1 MASNAVE
8 LANLVAGD
16 TFIVDTS
23 TSRVGIASTVP
34 SQALAVT
41 GNVRSSGIVSATSL
55 IGDVT
60 GNLTG
65 DVSGNITGTT
75 ATFSGNVTIGGT
87 LTYED
92 VNSIDSI
99 GIVTARDGIRIGT
112 GGTVGPAGVGV
123 VTYFGDGSQLDGVAI
138 TLTNDTSTDATYYP
152 ILSTGISGDLS
163 AVKVSNTKL
172 TFNPSSGQLN
182 ATDINSSSDI
192 NLKENISRVEN
203 AGEVLSNLTGVNFTW
218 KETQRDSIGVI
229 AQELEEILPQL
240 VSDTEN
246 GKSVNYNGLIGVL
259 IEAVKELSDRV
270 DQLEN
275 K

>member
-16 TFIVDTS
+16 TFVVDTS

-55 IGDVT
+55 MGDVT

-138 TLTNDTSTDATYYP
+138 SLTNDTSTDATYYP

>member
-16 TFIVDTS
+16 TFVVDTS

-55 IGDVT
+55 MGDVT

-99 GIVTARDGIRIGT
+99 GIVTLRWYQNLTLVLLARS
-112 GGTVGPAGVGV
+112 VGV
-123 VTYFGDGSQLDGVAI
+123 VTYFGDGSQLDGVI
-138 TLTNDTSTDATYYP
+138 ISLTNDTDWSHIIHPVHRYFWGSV
-152 ILSTGISGDLS
+152 L
-163 AVKVSNTKL
+163 VKVSNTKL

>member
-1 MASNAVE
+1 MDP
-8 LANLVAGD
+8 L
-16 TFIVDTS
+16 
-23 TSRVGIASTVP
+23 
-34 SQALAVT
+34 
-41 GNVRSSGIVSATSL
+41 
-55 IGDVT
+55 
-60 GNLTG
+60 
-65 DVSGNITGTT
+65 
-75 ATFSGNVTIGGT
+75 
-87 LTYED
+87 
-92 VNSIDSI
+92 
-99 GIVTARDGIRIGT
+99 
-112 GGTVGPAGVGV
+112 GVGV

-138 TLTNDTSTDATYYP
+138 SLTNDTSTDATYYP